1 MLPLSIHIFASMLSY
16 ALFALAGIVACLYLH
31 RERMI
36 KSKQVKITSAKSI
49 SLHQLDRTLLVALV
63 VGFILLSIA
72 LPTGI
77 YVASVKDG
85 GRNILSMRLFMPVV
99 IWVLY
104 SVLLTLRFIKG
115 VRGRKLARSAV
126 YGFGCAVLSSFYEL
140 YALTS

>member
-1 MLPLSIHIFASMLSY
+1 MLSY

-49 SLHQLDRTLLVALV
+49 SLHQLDRTLLVALM

-72 LPTGI
+72 LPAGI

-85 GRNILSMRLFMPVV
+85 GRDILSMRLFMPVA

-126 YGFGCAVLSSFYEL
+126 YGFGFAVLSSFYEL